1 MKQERRTTTSATSP
15 RQPRHKAVYAY
26 LAEKVKSGQC
36 QPGDRLET
44 DAELAEKFTVSR
56 QTVLRAIQQLQAEK
70 LLVRH
75 QGRGTFA
82 AAPPAAVPPPTPARR
97 TVGLISANLADSFG
111 HQVAVGAEAAL
122 RRRGYDLVLCNSNYD
137 ILTEAAHLRRLQ
149 SHGVAGVLLI
159 PYLPPHNEA
168 LVKQMIQDAAAPTP
182 VVCIDIGFQKIEAPL
197 ITTDNYRAAYDAV
210 NYLISLGHQRIAFIV
225 NTIDRID
232 TVLTIRERYQGYRRA
247 LADHDLPFERDLIQ
261 EVGAKFSAMRP
272 RDVGLEAY
280 GYEPMHKLLCLKAP
294 PTAVFLLWDELA
306 PGAMNAVINSGL
318 RVPQDVSFVS
328 FNDDDFAAFLPAPLT
343 TIRQPGDA
351 MGREAATLVMDLAE
365 GKSGLVT
372 QHRLPAKMILRS
384 SACPPGGTNVLD
396 VQDNLFL
403 PVLAAETEGTRPAP

>member
-1 MKQERRTTTSATSP
+1 MHPFNPISGSRR
-15 RQPRHKAVYAY
+15 PRHLAVYDY
-26 LAEKVKSGQC
+26 LAGKLKSNEC
-36 QPGDRLET
+36 QAGDRLET
-44 DAELAEKFTVSR
+44 DAELAAKFKISR
-56 QTVLRAIQQLQAEK
+56 QTVLRAIQQLQTEK
-70 LLVRH
+70 RIVRH
-75 QGRGTFA
+75 QGKGTFVST
-82 AAPPAAVPPPTPARR
+82 PPATAPSPAAARR
-97 TVGLISANLADSFG
+97 TVGLVAANLADSLG
-111 HQVAVGAEAAL
+111 HQVALGAEAAL

-137 ILTEAAHLRRLQ
+137 ILSEAAHLRRLK

-168 LVKQMIQDAAAPTP
+168 LVKQMMQDANTPTP
-182 VVCIDIGFQKIEAPL
+182 VVCIDIGFKKLAPPL
-197 ITTDNYRAAYDAV
+197 ITADNYQAAYDAV

-232 TVLTIRERYQGYRRA
+232 TVQTIRERYQGYRRA
-247 LADHDLPFERDLIQ
+247 LADHGLPFDRELIQ

-343 TIRQPGDA
+343 TLRQPGEA

-365 GKSGLVT
+365 GKPNLVT
-372 QHRLPAKMILRS
+372 QHRLPAKLILRS
-384 SACPPGGTNVLD
+384 SACPPGGNDAV
-396 VQDNLFL
+396 
-403 PVLAAETEGTRPAP
+403 AALENCFPASA